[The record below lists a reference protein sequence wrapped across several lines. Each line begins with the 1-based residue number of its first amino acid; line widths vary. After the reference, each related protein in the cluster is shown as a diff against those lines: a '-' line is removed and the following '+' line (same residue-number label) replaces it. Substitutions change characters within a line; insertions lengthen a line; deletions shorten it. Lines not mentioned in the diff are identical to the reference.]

1 MPCPRHGKGPGGCL
15 RFRWEGSG
23 GERFLGEINSPGPPM
38 TQGRRRR
45 SCCVFPSA
53 RGGKVPAVLWK
64 SAAFCGSSA
73 VPMPFRGK
81 NAPGAVPCRKGRVRK
96 GLPYRM
102 AAGCGMFRLAAFG
115 RRPPC
120 ERVLRTRSRRP
131 TPSRRCRAVVS
142 KEGMKRAGERCA
154 RALAL
159 FRPCSGTAF
168 ARRSVR
174 PSFAKGKA
182 LFNAPFGSC
191 LQCSG
196 FSARCCSAPAREEVT
211 FSRRSVRLLLTKM
224 QKVFTAS
231 FCSCLHRNDLFS
243 ALRGFRARS
252 GGRAGGCRPLQCTC
266 GVKRK
271 APRAGL
277 RSVQR
282 VRADGPSFH
291 PGEGVPGKKKARGNS
306 PRPGLMH
313 EGSPAGRLTS
323 PRGCRR
329 ISSARCCRCGRRAW
343 GSRNPH

>member
-1 MPCPRHGKGPGGCL
+1 MPCPRHGKGPGGCP

-142 KEGMKRAGERCA
+142 REGMARAGERCT

-159 FRPCSGTAF
+159 FRPRSGT
-168 ARRSVR
+168 
-174 PSFAKGKA
+174 
-182 LFNAPFGSC
+182 
-191 LQCSG
+191 
-196 FSARCCSAPAREEVT
+196 T
-211 FSRRSVRLLLTKM
+211 FSPTYYPAFVCGRKPLRFMLFL
-224 QKVFTAS
+224 FAEEY
-231 FCSCLHRNDLFS
+231 LFS
-243 ALRGFRARS
+243 TLR
-252 GGRAGGCRPLQCTC
+252 
-266 GVKRK
+266 
-271 APRAGL
+271 APGA
-277 RSVQR
+277 
-282 VRADGPSFH
+282 F
-291 PGEGVPGKKKARGNS
+291 K
-306 PRPGLMH
+306 RPGLYRVSCAD
-313 EGSPAGRLTS
+313 GVSRPPAV
-323 PRGCRR
+323 
-329 ISSARCCRCGRRAW
+329 I
-343 GSRNPH
+343 

>member
-1 MPCPRHGKGPGGCL
+1 MPRREKRREERKGRRGG
-15 RFRWEGSG
+15 RGRRKSFS
-23 GERFLGEINSPGPPM
+23 GEIISPEPPWPA
-38 TQGRRRR
+38 GRKAAGLQRLSFGSRRECVR
-45 SCCVFPSA
+45 SLMGSAGLCVGSVASFSGKECA
-53 RGGKVPAVLWK
+53 R
-64 SAAFCGSSA
+64 
-73 VPMPFRGK
+73 
-81 NAPGAVPCRKGRVRK
+81 GRVRK

-196 FSARCCSAPAREEVT
+196 FSARCCSAPAREGVT

-252 GGRAGGCRPLQCTC
+252 GGRAGGCRPPQCTC

-282 VRADGPSFH
+282 V
-291 PGEGVPGKKKARGNS
+291 
-306 PRPGLMH
+306 L
-313 EGSPAGRLTS
+313 
-323 PRGCRR
+323 CRR
-329 ISSARCCRCGRRAW
+329 AFVPPRRRCPGQEKSAGKFPAPWSHARRLSGRAAYQPTRVQE
-343 GSRNPH
+343 NIICQMLPM

>member
-1 MPCPRHGKGPGGCL
+1 MPCPRHGKGPGGCP

-142 KEGMKRAGERCA
+142 KEGISREQGSVVPGHRLHAAFVRAQR
-154 RALAL
+154 
-159 FRPCSGTAF
+159 F
-168 ARRSVR
+168 
-174 PSFAKGKA
+174 
-182 LFNAPFGSC
+182 FNA
-191 LQCSG
+191 LSG
-196 FSARCCSAPAREEVT
+196 LCCGGMSL
-211 FSRRSVRLLLTKM
+211 SG
-224 QKVFTAS
+224 AS
-231 FCSCLHRNDLFS
+231 FCFC
-243 ALRGFRARS
+243 
-252 GGRAGGCRPLQCTC
+252 
-266 GVKRK
+266 
-271 APRAGL
+271 
-277 RSVQR
+277 
-282 VRADGPSFH
+282 
-291 PGEGVPGKKKARGNS
+291 
-306 PRPGLMH
+306 
-313 EGSPAGRLTS
+313 
-323 PRGCRR
+323 
-329 ISSARCCRCGRRAW
+329 W
-343 GSRNPH
+343 